1 MNAQQPDKGVAK
13 VIFGI
18 MALASVLLGL
28 MLYVLQDQIGI
39 AEDTARLM
47 STAFIVV
54 GIADTIV
61 LLLWDRI
68 FNRS

>member
-13 VIFGI
+13 VIFAV
-18 MALASVLLGL
+18 MALASVLVGL

-68 FNRS
+68 FNRG